1 MSEDTKTEAHDNAD
15 VKISLADY
23 NKAIGKGFIRSE
35 HQIMSSKNRR
45 RPIGEATGME
55 GRGHQP
61 KARST
66 GGSMDH
72 MVSIRNLHSRGPSV
86 DLSSQLTSRRMY
98 GNTVTRATTMTWNEE
113 DLEKLQNEFPVLPYY
128 KDESKTTIAIPPSLQ
143 VKESV
148 WTLRYHSTKEVND
161 PSVNTDDQCP
171 QKLEKIFVQQR
182 FYKSRRLV
190 RICIIILIIFILFSA
205 ATDECKFTT
214 EIFNEVTAYSLC
226 IDEEWRRSWRN
237 IIFCAIQC
245 PILLLWLLATFSKFY
260 EENLTWLPSIFVFTI
275 GGFMLASTVIGETPD
290 SAIYMCYLF
299 MVWLFIRIPF
309 WSACLVTSIMFI
321 IFVAVMLPLNVYD
334 SKPTDDS
341 EQAESPSLSPSWDE
355 MLNSE
360 QTSNF
365 WQIELV
371 EILYLF
377 TTNICLMYAAHF
389 WERSDRVEFLESKI
403 LNHVK
408 GNSKNLI
415 NQILPIAVQERIQKA
430 FLTTGHD
437 DQKPIADEAND
448 VSVLFSDIKGFTKF
462 CSGVKAV
469 DVVRALNTLY
479 MTFDDSL
486 VKLDVFKVETIGDAY
501 FVSANC
507 PIEAPDHARRLVIL
521 GKEMIKACAEF
532 TPCGAKSKEYKFQMR
547 IGVHSGKVCAGI
559 VGRKMPRYHLFGQ
572 TVTIAECMES
582 SGVPGKVQISE
593 DTLTYLR
600 DWENETGE
608 KLDFSFES
616 RGEREVIP
624 SKSMTTYLVEFTQTE
639 VV

>member
-1 MSEDTKTEAHDNAD
+1 MSEDTKTEDHDNAD
-15 VKISLADY
+15 VRSDDKISFADY

-35 HQIMSSKNRR
+35 HPSMSSKNWR
-45 RPIGEATGME
+45 RPKVEATGME
-55 GRGHQP
+55 GKGHQP
-61 KARST
+61 KPRS
-66 GGSMDH
+66 SMDNIH
-72 MVSIRNLHSRGPSV
+72 IRSLSRGPSM
-86 DLSSQLTSRRMY
+86 DLSSQLTNRRMY

-128 KDESKTTIAIPPSLQ
+128 KDESKTTIALPPSLQ

-148 WTLRYHSTKEVND
+148 LTLRYQSTKEVND
-161 PSVNTDDQCP
+161 PSVNTDEQCP
-171 QKLEKIFVQQR
+171 QELEKIFVQQR

-190 RICIIILIIFILFSA
+190 RICIIILILAILFSA
-205 ATDECKFTT
+205 FTDDCNLTKH
-214 EIFNEVTAYSLC
+214 IFREVTSNSLC
-226 IDEEWRRSWRN
+226 FIDEGKRYSRM

-275 GGFMLASTVIGETPD
+275 GCFMLASTVIGETPD

-309 WSACLVTSIMFI
+309 WSACLVTSVLFI
-321 IFVAVMLPLNVYD
+321 IFVVVMLSLNVYD
-334 SKPTDDS
+334 SKPTDDTK
-341 EQAESPSLSPSWDE
+341 QTESPSLSPSYDE

-365 WQIELV
+365 WKQRETV

-462 CSGVKAV
+462 CSSVKAV

-507 PIEAPDHARRLVIL
+507 PIYAPDHARRLVIL
-521 GKEMIKACAEF
+521 GKEMIEACAEF
-532 TPCGAKSKEYKFQMR
+532 TPCGATSKEYKFQMR

-593 DTLTYLR
+593 DTLRYLQ
-600 DWENETGE
+600 DWENETG
-608 KLDFSFES
+608 KTLDFSFES
-616 RGEREVIP
+616 RGEREVDG
-624 SKSMTTYLVEFTQTE
+624 MTTYLVEFPQTE
-639 VV
+639 V

>member
-1 MSEDTKTEAHDNAD
+1 MSKDADVKTETHHNAD
-15 VKISLADY
+15 VSFEDKITQEDFI
-23 NKAIGKGFIRSE
+23 KGIGPIEPIKGFIRTDQRS
-35 HQIMSSKNRR
+35 MSAVNNRR
-45 RPIGEATGME
+45 PRVVYTKME
-55 GRGHQP
+55 GIGHHP

-66 GGSMDH
+66 GGSIDINFR
-72 MVSIRNLHSRGPSV
+72 SLHSRGPSV

-98 GNTVTRATTMTWNEE
+98 GNTLTRATTMTWNEKN
-113 DLEKLQNEFPVLPYY
+113 LEKLQKEFPVLPYY

-148 WTLRYHSTKEVND
+148 WTLRYQSTKEVSD
-161 PSVNTDDQCP
+161 PSENTDDQFP
-171 QKLEKIFVQQR
+171 QELEKIFVQQR

-190 RICIIILIIFILFSA
+190 RICIIILMLFILFSA
-205 ATDECKFTT
+205 ATDDCNITK
-214 EIFNEVTAYSLC
+214 EIFKEVTANSLC
-226 IDEEWRRSWRN
+226 TNDEWRMNQRK

-245 PILLLWLLATFSKFY
+245 PILFIWFLATYSKFY
-260 EENLTWLPSIFVFTI
+260 EENLTWLPSIFVFAI
-275 GGFMLASTVIGETPD
+275 GGFTLASTVIGKTPD

-299 MVWLFIRIPF
+299 MVWLFLRIPF
-309 WSACLVTSIMFI
+309 WSACLVTTIMFV
-321 IFVAVMLPLNVYD
+321 IFVIVMRSYELY
-334 SKPTDDS
+334 
-341 EQAESPSLSPSWDE
+341 DE
-355 MLNSE
+355 MGNPTE
-360 QTSNF
+360 T
-365 WQIELV
+365 ELV
-371 EILYLF
+371 ELLYLF

-486 VKLDVFKVETIGDAY
+486 VELDVFKVETIGDAY

-507 PIEAPDHARRLVIL
+507 PIKAPDHARRLVIL
-521 GKEMIKACAEF
+521 GKEMIEACAEF
-532 TPCGAKSKEYKFQMR
+532 TPCGATSKEYKFQMR

-593 DTLTYLR
+593 DTLTYLL
-600 DWENETGE
+600 DEEKQSGK
-608 KLDFSFES
+608 KLDFSFKS

-624 SKSMTTYLVEFTQTE
+624 SKSMTTYLVEFTHTE
-639 VV
+639 VA